1 MRGLDIQS
9 WKLSLLF
16 SGKRQWEKIEKEDR
30 QYLERTV
37 RIKKGF
43 LEMTATNR
51 ERDGPSAINAY
62 PIPTAT
68 VISQFSFRL
77 SFFFSPV
84 PKQPPQLSG
93 AFENFGNFKPFLQN
107 LLLEFCTVELWK
119 CSIRVFLIKYPRF
132 VLKY

>member
-9 WKLSLLF
+9 WKFSLLF

-62 PIPTAT
+62 PIPAAT

-77 SFFFSPV
+77 SFFLFPGTQATSSALWGFW
-84 PKQPPQLSG
+84 KFWQFQALSAEFTFRILYSG
-93 AFENFGNFKPFLQN
+93 SVLFFVQTIGLFL
-107 LLLEFCTVELWK
+107 
-119 CSIRVFLIKYPRF
+119 
-132 VLKY
+132 